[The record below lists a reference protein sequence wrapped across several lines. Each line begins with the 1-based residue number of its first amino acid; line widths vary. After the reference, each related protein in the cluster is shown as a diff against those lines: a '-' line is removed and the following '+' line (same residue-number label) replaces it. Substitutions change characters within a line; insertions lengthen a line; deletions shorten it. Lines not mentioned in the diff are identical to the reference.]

1 MCFLYELAV
10 SGKFCMADFDLVPLV
25 RSSLLE
31 GGLLLAP
38 ALLAGLLVALVVG
51 VLQSATGIHEPL
63 IGMVPRLIVMVAVMF
78 LTGGWMIDRF
88 VSLFQASILSP

>member
-1 MCFLYELAV
+1 
-10 SGKFCMADFDLVPLV
+10 MADFDLVPLV

-31 GGLLLAP
+31 G
-38 ALLAGLLVALVVG
+38 GLLVALVVG

-63 IGMVPRLIVMVAVMF
+63 IGMVPRLVVMVAVMF

-88 VSLFQASILSP
+88 VSLFQISVLSP

>member
-1 MCFLYELAV
+1 
-10 SGKFCMADFDLVPLV
+10 MADFDLVPLV

-63 IGMVPRLIVMVAVMF
+63 IGMVPRLVVMVAVMF
-78 LTGGWMIDRF
+78 LNVYVDKRRMAAKIKKAPKE
-88 VSLFQASILSP
+88 S

>member
-1 MCFLYELAV
+1 
-10 SGKFCMADFDLVPLV
+10 MADFDLVPLV

-51 VLQSATGIHEPL
+51 VHHVTPL
-63 IGMVPRLIVMVAVMF
+63 N
-78 LTGGWMIDRF
+78 
-88 VSLFQASILSP
+88 

>member
-1 MCFLYELAV
+1 
-10 SGKFCMADFDLVPLV
+10 MASFDLVRLV
-25 RSSLLE
+25 RSSLIE

-63 IGMVPRLIVMVAVMF
+63 IGMVPRLVVMVAVIFM
-78 LTGGWMIDRF
+78 TGGWMIERF
-88 VSLFQASILSP
+88 VSLFQASVLSP